1 LFQWQGLLPAGRGDP
16 PGNKKERV
24 PGGPHSQ
31 RSPCNP

>member
-1 LFQWQGLLPAGRGDP
+1 LFQWQGLPAGRGDP

-31 RSPCNP
+31 RSP